1 MAFEV
6 KVTRQGQTTIPKE
19 LRDRY
24 RTKEGD
30 KVLNIDVGGYMV
42 VLPMSKD
49 PLKELQSLRI
59 RDERSIAENR
69 KEIHRSA
76 LKESEERRKRAARYR
91 HIHSDH

>member
-24 RTKEGD
+24 RIKEGD
-30 KVLNIDVGGYMV
+30 KVLYIDVGGYMV

-49 PLKELQSLRI
+49 P
-59 RDERSIAENR
+59 
-69 KEIHRSA
+69 

>member
-1 MAFEV
+1 MAYEV

-24 RTKEGD
+24 RIKEGD
-30 KVLNIDVGGYMV
+30 KVLYIDVGGYMV

>member
-1 MAFEV
+1 MAYEV

-24 RTKEGD
+24 RIKEGD
-30 KVLNIDVGGYMV
+30 KVLYIDVGGYMV

-59 RDERSIAENR
+59 RDEKSIAEIR
-69 KEIHRSA
+69 KGIYRSA
-76 LKESEERRKRAARYR
+76 LKESEERRKRAAR
-91 HIHSDH
+91 